1 MPPLISESRLLS
13 AAQLQ
18 SVQRIAYDCCGL
30 DLRRG
35 KEALIESRLSHHM
48 REKGFTDVREYL
60 SLLDG
65 GRNREMLDGLLSH
78 LTTNHTYFFREP
90 SHITFF
96 EKRICAPL
104 AGSGRKLFVWSAASS
119 SGEEPYSLAIAARE
133 ALGAEA
139 AAKVRILAT
148 DISLRMLDRAREGVY
163 PAEALA
169 SVAPPLRQRYFE
181 FDRAGGRY
189 RVRGEIR
196 SMVAFRRLNLI
207 EPLPAFRP
215 ADVIFCRNVMIYFD
229 APTRAGV
236 VGRLIERLR
245 PGGFLFVGHSE
256 TLGLADERLGY
267 LEPSAYRRL

>member
-1 MPPLISESRLLS
+1 MPPPTSENRLLS
-13 AAQLQ
+13 LTQLQ
-18 SVQRIAYDCCGL
+18 SVQRIAYECCGL

-35 KEALIESRLSHHM
+35 KEALIESRISHHM

-65 GRNREMLDGLLSH
+65 GRNRDMLDGLLSH

-104 AGSGRKLFVWSAASS
+104 AGGGQKLFVWSAASS

-148 DISLRMLDRAREGVY
+148 DISLRMLARAREGVY
-163 PAEALA
+163 AAEALA
-169 SVAPPLRQRYFE
+169 SLAPPLRKRYFQ
-181 FDRAGGRY
+181 FDRESERY
-189 RVRGEIR
+189 RVRDEIR

-207 EPLPAFRP
+207 EPLPQFPP

-236 VGRLIERLR
+236 VDRLIERLR
-245 PGGFLFVGHSE
+245 PGGYFFVGHSE

-267 LEPSAYRRL
+267 LEPSAYRRV